1 MDGTVYPVHNNKF
14 KFGTAG
20 LLSTDA
26 EMVVPKD
33 LTNFAPTIDGTTD
46 EWYAMD
52 AEGWAKSAVTG
63 KEAQLFVSGQKEAW
77 AILATTILPALHYAW
92 VRMQ

>member
-52 AEGWAKSAVTG
+52 AEG
-63 KEAQLFVSGQKEAW
+63 
-77 AILATTILPALHYAW
+77 
-92 VRMQ
+92 

>member
-1 MDGTVYPVHNNKF
+1 MNGTVYPVHNNKF

-33 LTNFAPTIDGTTD
+33 LTNFAPPIDGTTD

-63 KEAQLFVSGQKEAW
+63 KKLSFSFQGNEARAIRATIILRVLRFV
-77 AILATTILPALHYAW
+77 W
-92 VRMQ
+92 VKMQ

>member
-63 KEAQLFVSGQKEAW
+63 KRSSAFRFRAKKRGRSWQRLYCQPCIMHG
-77 AILATTILPALHYAW
+77 
-92 VRMQ
+92 